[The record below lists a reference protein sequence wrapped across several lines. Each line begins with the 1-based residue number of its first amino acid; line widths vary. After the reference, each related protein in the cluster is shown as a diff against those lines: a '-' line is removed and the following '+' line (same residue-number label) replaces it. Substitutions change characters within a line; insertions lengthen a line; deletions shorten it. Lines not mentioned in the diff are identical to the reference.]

1 MANRGPNTNSSLLT
15 ASSSVFLLW
24 TKALRNGSSVASGS
38 QFFILTKVGAQFRPL
53 QTSCLRLET
62 WLQPE
67 AYPKL
72 DLKHVVFGRVV
83 EGMGTVRRP
92 LPWNAAEKI
101 HFVDR

>member
-15 ASSSVFLLW
+15 QRAGRPGP
-24 TKALRNGSSVASGS
+24 ALNGSSVASGS
-38 QFFILTKVGAQFRPL
+38 QFFILTKVGDPN
-53 QTSCLRLET
+53 QTTSNFVLEI
-62 WLQPE
+62 QPQ

-92 LPWNAAEKI
+92 LP
-101 HFVDR
+101 